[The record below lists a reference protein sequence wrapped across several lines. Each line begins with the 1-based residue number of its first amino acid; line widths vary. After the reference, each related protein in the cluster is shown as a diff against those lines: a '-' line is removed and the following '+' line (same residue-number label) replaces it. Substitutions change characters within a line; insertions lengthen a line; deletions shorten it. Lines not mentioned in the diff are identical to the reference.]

1 MFMLVRF
8 GPKQNNEKVELLI
21 FTHMKRWLCR
31 RTTCDRKLFNIW
43 HKTKVV
49 DSFLEWHSVSWATW
63 CEWLLFWPRFC
74 PTAASK
80 NRRPTFWRIKKKT
93 GLEWRKLQTRLLS
106 FHTQVCWL
114 PTPDRASERA
124 SERARESERERE
136 SERASER
143 ASESEQRARSSERAS
158 ERESERERAREQRAS
173 ESERERARC
182 SERDAAARAREQS

>member
-8 GPKQNNEKVELLI
+8 GPKQNNEKVELMI

-63 CEWLLFWPRFC
+63 CEWLLFWPHFC

-114 PTPDRASERA
+114 PYLSIYL
-124 SERARESERERE
+124 SISL
-136 SERASER
+136 SLYLSL
-143 ASESEQRARSSERAS
+143 SLSLSLSLYLIS
-158 ERESERERAREQRAS
+158 LSLS
-173 ESERERARC
+173 LSI
-182 SERDAAARAREQS
+182 